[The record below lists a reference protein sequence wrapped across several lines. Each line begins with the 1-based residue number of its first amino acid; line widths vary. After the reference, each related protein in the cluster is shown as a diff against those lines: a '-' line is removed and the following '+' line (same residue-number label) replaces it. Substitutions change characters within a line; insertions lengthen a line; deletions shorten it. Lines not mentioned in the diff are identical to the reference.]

1 MNYTSPKKKK
11 LHIKK
16 GDTVKIIA
24 GNHKNKTGKVLAV
37 YPLRNKATIEAINLL
52 THYIKADQKNPK
64 GGMVKKEAPIHISNI
79 MLIEPATKAPTRIGR
94 KLNDNNKLQRY
105 SKKTNQFI

>member
-1 MNYTSPKKKK
+1 MSYISRKNKK

-24 GNHKNKTGKVLAV
+24 GNHKNKTGKVLTV
-37 YPLRNKATIEAINLL
+37 YPLRSKATIEGINLL
-52 THYIKADQKNPK
+52 IHYVKPNQKKPK
-64 GGMVKKEAPIHISNI
+64 GGILKKEAPIHISNM
-79 MLIEPATKAPTRIGR
+79 MLIEPATKKPTRIGR